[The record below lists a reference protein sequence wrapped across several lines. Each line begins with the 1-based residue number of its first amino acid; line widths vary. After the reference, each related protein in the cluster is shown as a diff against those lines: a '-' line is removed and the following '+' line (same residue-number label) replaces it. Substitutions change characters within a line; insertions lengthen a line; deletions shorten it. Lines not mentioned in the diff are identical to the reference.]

1 MNVKLLMNLFRKIDA
16 KLNINSYRFAR
27 LSYLNL
33 VDYAHI
39 IHRIVDKYRLIAFAT
54 NSKNSPIKLH
64 LGCGEQRKLDRI
76 NIDWRKT
83 VATDFVQDINALPLK
98 EQSVVSI
105 ESYHVVEHLSETDAI
120 RTFEN
125 WYKILKLNGQLV
137 IECPDFDETV
147 REYLNGNA
155 KRIYDVYGKRRFPGD
170 GHLFGYNFERLKNA
184 LTAVG
189 FSEIRNCDPQDYH
202 KNEQPCLRVEAVK
215 K

>member
-1 MNVKLLMNLFRKIDA
+1 M
-16 KLNINSYRFAR
+16 
-27 LSYLNL
+27 
-33 VDYAHI
+33 
-39 IHRIVDKYRLIAFAT
+39 
-54 NSKNSPIKLH
+54 
-64 LGCGEQRKLDRI
+64 GCGEQRKLDRI

-83 VATDFVQDINALPLK
+83 IATDFVQDINDLPLK
-98 EQSVVSI
+98 EQSVASI

-120 RTFEN
+120 RTFKN

-170 GHLFGYNFERLKNA
+170 GHLFGYNFERLNSA
-184 LTAVG
+184 LTSVG
-189 FSEIRNCDPQDYH
+189 FSEIRSCDPEDYH
-202 KNEQPCLRVEAVK
+202 KDEQPCLRVEALK